1 MIGGYGSIAKTVI
14 GATALVVLSSGV
26 TIAGVSPSWND
37 VVRGTLLVIAIG
49 IGIGLVAFGGLQSI

>member
-1 MIGGYGSIAKTVI
+1 LIGGYGSIAKTVI

-49 IGIGLVAFGGLQSI
+49 IALDRRKIGNVK

>member
-49 IGIGLVAFGGLQSI
+49 IALDRRKIGNVK